1 MIQQVAVRI
10 LEISAVRMVSRYN
23 YDSELLRITIMIIKI
38 ITTNFRIG

>member
-23 YDSELLRITIMIIKI
+23 YDFELLRITIMIIKI